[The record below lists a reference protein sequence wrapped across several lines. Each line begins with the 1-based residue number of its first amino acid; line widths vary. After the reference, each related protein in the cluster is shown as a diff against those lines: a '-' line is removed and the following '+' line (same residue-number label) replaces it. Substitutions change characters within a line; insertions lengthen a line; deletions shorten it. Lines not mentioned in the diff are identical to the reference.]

1 MPNKSEVLRKINQ
14 RLTDQLLEIHDLQD
28 RLDMARE
35 AYASDQL
42 MQLELDR
49 LQVRI
54 NERRAMFRKLKG
66 SLAMVR

>member
-1 MPNKSEVLRKINQ
+1 MPNKREVLLQIDK
-14 RLTDQLLEIHDLQD
+14 RLTSQLLEIHDLQD
-28 RLDMARE
+28 RLNMARE

-54 NERRAMFRKLKG
+54 NERRDMFRKLKG